1 MAKKNK
7 HKKGEFLMSVLS
19 NGSTDKALKLL
30 KDKTGETAQNEKDLE
45 YKLSK
50 MYINSTDKVEIE
62 KQLATIHPHK
72 DFILKYL
79 APKIETPTESPKVE
93 EVKHIQEVKKM
104 ASAEGDLISNPMP
117 ISDSNKNI
125 TTIAV
130 FTLGT
135 IAMVGLIMTFAMIL
149 INNNIEI

>member
-1 MAKKNK
+1 
-7 HKKGEFLMSVLS
+7 MSVLS

-30 KDKTGETAQNEKDLE
+30 KDKTGETADNEKDLE

-50 MYINSTDKVEIE
+50 MYINSADKVEIE

-79 APKIETPTESPKVE
+79 APQVEIPTESPKVE
-93 EVKHIQEVKKM
+93 EVKHIQEVQKM
-104 ASAEGDLISNPMP
+104 ASAEGSLISQPAP
-117 ISDSNKNI
+117 ISESNKNI

-130 FTLGT
+130 FTIGS
-135 IAMVGLIMTFAMIL
+135 IAMVGLIMTFAIIL
-149 INNNIEI
+149 KNNNK